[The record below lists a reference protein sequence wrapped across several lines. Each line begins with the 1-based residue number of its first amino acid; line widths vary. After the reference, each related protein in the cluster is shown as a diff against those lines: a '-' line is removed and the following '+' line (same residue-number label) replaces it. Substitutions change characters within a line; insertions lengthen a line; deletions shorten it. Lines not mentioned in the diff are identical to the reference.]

1 MSKILV
7 VAMALSFVLATGGLF
22 IAQADCG
29 LCGLNL
35 NPCGWHLPSCLSC
48 AHSDMDRSNPNS
60 PYNDEGPNM
69 GNGNPGFPWFR
80 GK

>member
-7 VAMALSFVLATGGLF
+7 VAMALSLVLATGGLF

-29 LCGLNL
+29 LCGINL

-48 AHSDMDRSNPNS
+48 AHTDMDRSNTYRGYNADPGPGMENGS
-60 PYNDEGPNM
+60 PAY
-69 GNGNPGFPWFR
+69 FY

>member
-7 VAMALSFVLATGGLF
+7 VAMALSLVLATGGLF

-29 LCGLNL
+29 LCGINL

-48 AHSDMDRSNPNS
+48 AHTDMDRSNGYRGYDSEP
-60 PYNDEGPNM
+60 GPGM
-69 GNGNPGFPWFR
+69 GNGSPSYFH